1 MSDLMWLF
9 LFCAVGTYLTRAGG
23 HVILS
28 RFGTI
33 NHRVEA
39 ALDAVPTAMLAA
51 LVAPYLINKGLIEAL
66 GIAVAAYVAT
76 RLSLMFT
83 IVFGLLTVVGLRLVA
98 GG

>member
-1 MSDLMWLF
+1 MNELVWLF
-9 LFCAVGTYLTRAGG
+9 LACAIGTYLTRAGG

-51 LVAPYLINKGLIEAL
+51 LVAPYLVSKGPVEAL
-66 GIAVAAYVAT
+66 GIGVAAFVAT
-76 RLSLMFT
+76 RLSLTFT
-83 IVFGLLTVVGLRLVA
+83 LVAGLATVVGLRFLV
-98 GG
+98 G